1 MLSSEDKC
9 SISLLRFGDSLI
21 CMACLQ
27 LPTVS
32 FDPCAMSFLCVAK
45 PQFFANFSNIL
56 EIRFRFEFGH
66 CCTFV
71 GLFALDFHQKVLAS
85 WSWGFFDR

>member
-1 MLSSEDKC
+1 MV
-9 SISLLRFGDSLI
+9 
-21 CMACLQ
+21 CLQ

-32 FDPCAMSFLCVAK
+32 SDPCALSVLCVAK

-56 EIRFRFEFGH
+56 EIRFRFEFGQS
-66 CCTFV
+66 CTFV
-71 GLFALDFHQKVLAS
+71 SLFAMDFHQKVFAS